1 MKRMKIETAGRLVRC
16 MIYRAALPSDAEGVR
31 KEKVKCS
38 SAARRAMNLRL
49 SWQKLEVLL
58 AENFELTDLVVTL
71 TYRDSCLPFS
81 KAQAETR
88 LKRFIRQLRA
98 SRRLRGD
105 VILYVYC
112 TEGRHGD
119 HRLHHHIVLN
129 ATDADYEEI
138 RALWAENGDN
148 VDFDTIAKKG
158 YDGWAQYLTKEPRRE
173 GSRVGER
180 TWVPCMGLRRPVA
193 VSENCS
199 DDEEL
204 TVPEGAVVLERSS
217 KQNEYGEYVYL
228 KYLLPQRAVP
238 LEQKEN
244 KTA

>member
-58 AENFELTDLVVTL
+58 AENFEPTDLVVSL
-71 TYRDSCLPFS
+71 TYRDSCLPFT
-81 KAQAETR
+81 KAQAETK

-98 SRRLRGD
+98 SRRLRND
-105 VILYVYC
+105 PTLYVYC

-129 ATDADYEEI
+129 ETGVDYDEI
-138 RALWAENGDN
+138 CALWAENGDN
-148 VDFDTIAKKG
+148 IDFATIADKG
-158 YDGWAQYLTKEPRRE
+158 YDGWAQYLTKEPRRA
-173 GSRVGER
+173 GCKVGER

-204 TVPEGAVVLERSS
+204 TVPKGATVLEKSS
-217 KQNEYGEYVYL
+217 KQNEYGEYMYL
-228 KYLLPQRAVP
+228 KYMLPQRAEP
-238 LEQKEN
+238 LDRKSN
-244 KTA
+244 IGA